1 MTSMFLAVVFLLANP
16 LWAVVI
22 KPPFTNKDVQI
33 YLQNS
38 TKTSTVAEIT
48 TMPMVVNG
56 KYKCPYIGSVYGP
69 MEKDF
74 VCADAFVYHLV
85 RVAANNK
92 KSLDCYYDY
101 DQLSGGHPVTA
112 LNQKE
117 CPDIL
122 VSYGGMNFFAAV
134 YFDELDDYR
143 LYYFGMDVPK
153 QVFQGDL
160 ERFPKVQ
167 SQIQYRQKHMK
178 KDKSKNE
185 IVF

>member
-1 MTSMFLAVVFLLANP
+1 MKILTIIFLLAIP

-22 KPPFTNKDVQI
+22 KPPFSKKDVQI
-33 YLQNS
+33 YLQTS
-38 TKTSTVAEIT
+38 AATSTT
-48 TMPMVVNG
+48 TPIRTIPMVVNG

-69 MEKDF
+69 MDENF
-74 VCADAFVYHLV
+74 TCADAFVYHLV

-92 KSLDCYYDY
+92 RALDCYYDY
-101 DQLSGGHPVTA
+101 NQLSGGHPVTA

-143 LYYFGMDVPK
+143 LYYFDMDVPK

-160 ERFPKVQ
+160 EKFPKVQ

>member
-1 MTSMFLAVVFLLANP
+1 MKILTIVILLAIS
-16 LWAVVI
+16 LWAIVI

-48 TMPMVVNG
+48 TMPMVVDEKN
-56 KYKCPYIGSVYGP
+56 KCPYIGSVYGP

-74 VCADAFVYHLV
+74 FCADAFVYHLV

-92 KSLDCYYDY
+92 KALDCYYDY
-101 DQLSGGHPVTA
+101 NQLSGSHPVFVP
-112 LNQKE
+112 NQKE

-143 LYYFGMDVPK
+143 LYYFDMEVPK

-160 ERFPKVQ
+160 EKFPKVQ
-167 SQIQYRQKHMK
+167 SQIQYRQKYMK